1 MTTEKFNVH
10 ITFSNGDS
18 FVERD
23 KDIEATR
30 SAIAR
35 LIHGPAARGGLI
47 KEFRV
52 VDVNDFPVFH
62 HADGVT
68 RFPPARKAS

>member
-1 MTTEKFNVH
+1 MENEKFNVH

-23 KDIEATR
+23 KDIEATK
-30 SAIAR
+30 SAIIR
-35 LIHGPAARGGLI
+35 LTRGPAALGGLI

-52 VDVNDFPVFH
+52 VDSSDFTVFLH
-62 HADGVT
+62 TDGVT
-68 RFPPARKAS
+68 RFPPARSA